1 MTRNNRFSNF
11 ILVSF
16 TAALLLFQFS
26 SCDQTPANAKI
37 DQERIQGTWLLRSM
51 VGRKVE
57 SKSDDEMII
66 AAESNELVRRG
77 YSVSFFADS
86 KFTDI
91 RGNGDYD
98 FGKWTL
104 DLDSKTITLTG
115 NTNKTKFSYS
125 SKFENKHLVI
135 ELINEQNQ
143 EKLTFVRIGKPLKNF
158 KEDQFYLANNKWR
171 IKAKHTESEEE
182 LKERMANYIKHVAYI
197 LKSSEARK
205 EGTISFTFTLGPVK
219 ILNGGIGIHI
229 YRDISEEWKSVFS
242 NDDQCFRAYQIYD
255 KYLEKS
261 VYNGASSGD
270 WVHDDRLILESIYTD
285 FKSKI
290 TPQ

>member
-1 MTRNNRFSNF
+1 MLRNNRSSNIHVLSF
-11 ILVSF
+11 IAV
-16 TAALLLFQFS
+16 LLLFQFS
-26 SCDQTPANAKI
+26 SCDQTPNSAKI
-37 DQERIQGTWLLRSM
+37 NQESIQGTWLLRSM

-77 YSVSFFADS
+77 YSMSFFADS

-104 DLDSKTITLTG
+104 DLDSKTITLDG
-115 NTNKTKFSYS
+115 NTNKTAFSYS

-135 ELINEQNQ
+135 ELVNEQTD

-197 LKSSEARK
+197 LKSSEERK

-229 YRDISEEWKSVFS
+229 YRDISEEWKSVFL

-270 WVHDDRLILESIYTD
+270 WVRDDRLILESIYTD
-285 FKSKI
+285 FKSKPI
-290 TPQ
+290 PQ